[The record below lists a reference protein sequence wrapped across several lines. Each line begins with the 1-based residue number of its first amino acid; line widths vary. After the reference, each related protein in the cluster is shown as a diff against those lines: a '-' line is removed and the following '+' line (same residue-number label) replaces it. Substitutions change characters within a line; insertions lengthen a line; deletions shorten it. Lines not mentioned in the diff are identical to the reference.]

1 MYRMNAVWLL
11 TGATFLTATCS
22 AAAVGREYR
31 FLPAKTLA
39 ATQIAKPAG
48 RSVKSATAP
57 LTQTS
62 SSRSFEFVCAV
73 WSHAVPSNCIPASST
88 RVPLDW
94 HEFERASVAY
104 EAELEGPGGD
114 KVAQA
119 ALDRALVTSLASDL
133 KQPKERGA
141 LYRFTVTVAASDRV
155 ELSAPLGELTAKDVV
170 FEARPD
176 SDLLVSLFPSH
187 AERSG
192 IGVTVRAMCRVEA
205 DRSLM
210 CREGEIVSP
219 PPSDSA
225 WDATMARRFVLATYQ
240 AMSAFRLAPKAATG
254 ADVVGYDLP
263 MAIRWLL
270 P

>member
-1 MYRMNAVWLL
+1 MYRMTVVGSLAGAALL
-11 TGATFLTATCS
+11 AATFG
-22 AAAVGREYR
+22 AAAFGREYK
-31 FLPAKTLA
+31 LSPPTTLA
-39 ATQIAKPAG
+39 AAQIAKPAG

-57 LTQTS
+57 LTQAG

-88 RVPLDW
+88 PAPLDW
-94 HEFERASVAY
+94 REFEQASKAY

-119 ALDRALVTSLASDL
+119 ALDRALATSLAPDL
-133 KQPKERGA
+133 RQGGDKGA

-155 ELSAPLGELTAKDVV
+155 ELSASRGDLTAKDVV
-170 FEARPD
+170 FETRPD
-176 SDLLVSLFPSH
+176 SELLLSLFPSH
-187 AERSG
+187 ALRSG
-192 IGVTVRAMCRVEA
+192 VGVTVRAICRVEA

-210 CREGEIVSP
+210 CREGQVAAP
-219 PPSDSA
+219 LPTNSA

-240 AMSAFRLAPKAATG
+240 AMSAFRLAPKTTAG

-263 MAIRWLL
+263 MALRWTL